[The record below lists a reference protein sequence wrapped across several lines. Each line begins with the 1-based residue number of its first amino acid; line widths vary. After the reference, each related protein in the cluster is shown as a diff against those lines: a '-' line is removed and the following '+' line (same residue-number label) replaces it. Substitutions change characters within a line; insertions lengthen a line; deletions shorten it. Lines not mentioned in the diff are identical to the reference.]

1 MKFKKLTDS
10 EEAGL
15 VDVEVFRC
23 HVCFTWV
30 ATGAW

>member
-1 MKFKKLTDS
+1 VFGDKCNYAHG
-10 EEAGL
+10 E